1 MRIFLVLALALIY
14 SCESVPTIKAQ
25 VQEMPRAGKEFVNNL
40 VKFENFNEST
50 RELTYNGVKYRS
62 DYKTCWVE
70 KYQNQVDFFSDE
82 KIMFKS
88 NEVIEID
95 DMFQRF
101 TTYVYFDKNNK
112 AILQV
117 NVIVKFTLSSNVLAS
132 TVVLEDLKIHK
143 SYVFRK

>member
-1 MRIFLVLALALIY
+1 MRMFLVLALSLIY

-25 VQEMPRAGKEFVNNL
+25 VKEMPMEGKEFVNNL

-50 RELTYNGVKYRS
+50 RELIYNGLKYKS

-70 KYQNQVDFFSDE
+70 KYQNQVDSFSDE
-82 KIMFKS
+82 KNLFKS
-88 NEVIEID
+88 NEVVEID
-95 DMFQRF
+95 DIIQRF

-112 AILQV
+112 PILQA
-117 NVIVKFTLSSNVLAS
+117 NVIVKFTLSTQTLLS
-132 TVVLEDLKIHK
+132 TLVLEDLRNHK